1 MARALASTS
10 TGARAVVSAAT
21 SALVLAGCGGLWSP
35 SRVDAPPVRRDEL
48 ADAGGDPCPREL
60 PIDED
65 PSGQGFGVEADAE
78 SLPHL
83 LVPRA
88 AWVCRYDSNVV
99 GRTSG
104 GGAELDWRR
113 TSDPEELSADRLR
126 RLATALDE
134 LAPTDDDR
142 PCTADLGPRWMVVLE
157 HEGDLTGVVVD
168 DYGCRDVRLSD
179 DPHVTA
185 PGARG
190 QVGTVAG
197 VLGGGAAI
205 LDAVDP

>member
-1 MARALASTS
+1 
-10 TGARAVVSAAT
+10 VVLVVAT
-21 SALVLAGCGGLWSP
+21 ATLVLTGCSMPWSP
-35 SRVDAPPVRRDEL
+35 SRVDAPPVRGDEL
-48 ADAGGDPCPREL
+48 ADAGDEPCPREL

-65 PSGQGFGVEADAE
+65 PSEQGFGVEARAE

-83 LVPRA
+83 LVPQA
-88 AWVCRYDSNVV
+88 AWVCRFDSYVV

-113 TSDPEELSADRLR
+113 TSDPKDVPADRLR
-126 RLATALDE
+126 RLVAALDE
-134 LAPTDDDR
+134 LAPADEDL
-142 PCTADLGPRWMVVLE
+142 PCTADLGPRWMLVLE

-168 DYGCRDVRLSD
+168 DYGCRDVRLTD

-190 QVGTVAG
+190 QEGAVHG

-205 LDAVDP
+205 LDAVDL